1 MTRKIRLLISIYSAK
16 LKDVLTSVVE
26 KKHVVLTCQHVLYS
40 RIVFTSLLLS
50 DIKYI
55 FSCQVFLTSSII

>member
-40 RIVFTSLLLS
+40 RIVFTSLLS
-50 DIKYI
+50 DILYTLYCLI
-55 FSCQVFLTSSII
+55 AQLGRCAC